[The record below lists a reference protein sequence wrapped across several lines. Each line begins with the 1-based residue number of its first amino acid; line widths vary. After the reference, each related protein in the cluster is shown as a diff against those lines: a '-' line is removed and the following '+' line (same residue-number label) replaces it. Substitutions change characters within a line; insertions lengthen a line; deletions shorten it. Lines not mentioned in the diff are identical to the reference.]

1 MINVEY
7 IFPYT
12 IVKENDFY
20 GITDNTDKLVVPC
33 IMDYID
39 NMKDDKIGLE
49 LWSDYSCVVVRKNEK
64 YGFFTT
70 NGKFIEPAY
79 EDWTVD
85 PFERDIHVK
94 TNDGFGVFEAPK
106 YLFREIPA
114 ESSLLFDKY
123 LDDYEEDIDDF
134 DSILEELLGA
144 NLKTWWEMGIEKNI
158 ISSVKGKL
166 HTFGYD
172 YTQDLWNSTYNDNDQ
187 INIEEF
193 TFCVLS
199 RLDDY
204 DMIKEKVENI
214 KAINECDEATF
225 WNIAEEHVGV
235 FLLPWCIN
243 MIKRGA
249 VSFISLKSMAHANIP
264 LLNRKVSELLK
275 GDRVDGYMYGF
286 RLIDELLP
294 YPTCRSRE
302 IIPIQFPIGKRP
314 SCRYSS
320 FGDETDGEIGE
331 IYLYEHSMH
340 MYYVSV
346 NVYDSEFPEKLLA
359 ENHILNISDI
369 VLSELLTCLQQAID
383 PAKENTKLSAA
394 IENAKNIENGKSTMA
409 QILTDCGIHLLSLS
423 DFGRSP
429 RFYDSYI
436 AEDVDYIYVSN
447 NDVMLVLD
455 SYTPKINIVPLSEQC
470 GGYSWIVE
478 DIKAAANIAYKKSK
492 I

>member
-1 MINVEY
+1 MINVES

-12 IVKENDFY
+12 IVKENEFY
-20 GITDNTDKLVVPC
+20 GITDNTDKLGVPC

-49 LWSDYSCVVVRKNEK
+49 LWGDYSCVVISKNEK

-79 EDWTVD
+79 EAWSVD
-85 PFERDIHVK
+85 PCERDIHVK

-123 LDDYEEDIDDF
+123 LNDYEEDIDDF

-166 HTFGYD
+166 HTFGYG
-172 YTQDLWNSTYNDNDQ
+172 YTQDLWNSTYNENDQ

-193 TFCVLS
+193 ISCVLS

-214 KAINECDEATF
+214 KALSECDEATF
-225 WNIAEEHVGV
+225 WNIAEEHVGA
-235 FLLPWCIN
+235 FLLPWCVN

-264 LLNRKVSELLK
+264 LLNRKVRELLK
-275 GDRVDGYMYGF
+275 EDRENGYQSAF
-286 RLIDELLP
+286 RLIDLLLP
-294 YPTCRSRE
+294 CPMHGTGE

-314 SCRYSS
+314 SCRYA
-320 FGDETDGEIGE
+320 FIDNEVDGEIGE
-331 IYLYEHSMH
+331 IYLYEHAMH

-346 NVYDSEFPEKLLA
+346 NIYDSENPEKLIA
-359 ENHILNISDI
+359 KNHILNISNI

-394 IENAKNIENGKSTMA
+394 IDNAKNIENGKSTMA
-409 QILTDCGIHLLSLS
+409 QILTDCGIYLLSLS

-429 RFYDSYI
+429 RFHNSYI

-447 NDVMLVLD
+447 NEVMLVLEG
-455 SYTPKINIVPLSEQC
+455 STPQINIVPLNKDC
-470 GGYSWIVE
+470 GHYSWIVE